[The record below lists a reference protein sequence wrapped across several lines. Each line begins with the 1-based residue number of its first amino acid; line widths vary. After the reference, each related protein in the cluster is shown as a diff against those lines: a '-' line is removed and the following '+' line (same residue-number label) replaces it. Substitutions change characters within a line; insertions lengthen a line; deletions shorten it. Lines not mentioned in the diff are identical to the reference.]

1 VHAGQS
7 EEIIEDTP
15 MKSRIIYI
23 TLFAMLCTS
32 AAFSAAADDGATT
45 PSGLVYK
52 DLVIGTGEAA
62 ETDDVATI
70 HFVGWLDDGGVKGRK
85 FFDSYEQGR
94 PITFR
99 LGTEKVMPA
108 WNIGVVGMKVGGM
121 RQLAVPQALGYGE
134 KGIED
139 LLPPHSDLILE
150 IELVSL
156 K

>member
-1 VHAGQS
+1 
-7 EEIIEDTP
+7 
-15 MKSRIIYI
+15 MKSRIIHI
-23 TLFAMLCTS
+23 TLFAMLCAA
-32 AAFSAAADDGATT
+32 AAFSGAAGDGTT
-45 PSGLVYK
+45 APSGLGYK

-62 ETDDVATI
+62 EMDDVATI
-70 HFVGWLDDGGVKGRK
+70 HFIGWLDDRGVKGRK

-108 WNIGVVGMKVGGM
+108 WNLGVVGMQVGGK
-121 RQLAVPQALGYGE
+121 RQLTVPQALGYGE

-150 IELVSL
+150 IELVNL